1 MSTIKK
7 HNGIINF
14 NLRNFFYIIEME
26 NYEQMVIPIPKNLAR
41 ERGLRG

>member
-7 HNGIINF
+7 QNEIINF
-14 NLRNFFYIIEME
+14 NLRIFFYIIRME
-26 NYEQMVIPIPKNLAR
+26 NYEQMVIPILKNLAR